1 LYLLR
6 NIDTSDAVESLT
18 GAMLSNTSTDL
29 QRDVASQSLRRLL
42 GRVPDADESIQRL
55 SQSTQQ
61 YLLDQVAISQD
72 PDDMVKW
79 WSWQDEQR
87 KFVSSWLTAQTVA
100 RIRSFQRA
108 ETLVGLDPD
117 NRDYQ
122 ILYWLARLETV
133 KLSGGQN
140 KPLLQ
145 KILKPL
151 VDALDPQLARD
162 VLHEAIRTQRFN
174 AAIASCEILG
184 AMGDP
189 NLLSTG
195 TGGVPSPLIEALNS
209 GSVRLTA
216 AAAAAIGK
224 IDPIQ
229 SFPGSSDYLSALV
242 YLSRSSGSRS
252 AIVGHADLEIAQS
265 LAALTS
271 RQGFTARAATTS
283 RDIFAQAQS
292 DPDLSLIILSD
303 KVFRP
308 SFSELVQALRSNSRT
323 SHIPIL
329 LMVEPENLGRADRL
343 AVRYDGILVSPMVMN
358 ERVIAR
364 QVDNLL
370 SGIKYDDANQAERGE
385 NAVKALNQL
394 DRYASQPEKYPFY
407 DVLSYQDELLGGLA
421 SPSRAAGTC
430 RVLGEM
436 GTPDAQRRLLQ
447 FASNLQL
454 PLELRQEAADAFA
467 VAVQK
472 RGVMLSR
479 QQIMAQ
485 YERYNASA
493 DDTAES
499 RALLSTLLDVLESRS
514 SD

>member
-1 LYLLR
+1 
-6 NIDTSDAVESLT
+6 
-18 GAMLSNTSTDL
+18 M
-29 QRDVASQSLRRLL
+29 
-42 GRVPDADESIQRL
+42 
-55 SQSTQQ
+55 
-61 YLLDQVAISQD
+61 
-72 PDDMVKW
+72 
-79 WSWQDEQR
+79 
-87 KFVSSWLTAQTVA
+87 
-100 RIRSFQRA
+100 
-108 ETLVGLDPD
+108 
-117 NRDYQ
+117 
-122 ILYWLARLETV
+122 
-133 KLSGGQN
+133 
-140 KPLLQ
+140 Q
-145 KILKPL
+145 K
-151 VDALDPQLARD
+151 
-162 VLHEAIRTQRFN
+162 
-174 AAIASCEILG
+174 
-184 AMGDP
+184 
-189 NLLSTG
+189 
-195 TGGVPSPLIEALNS
+195 
-209 GSVRLTA
+209 
-216 AAAAAIGK
+216 
-224 IDPIQ
+224 
-229 SFPGSSDYLSALV
+229 
-242 YLSRSSGSRS
+242 SRSSGSRS

-454 PLELRQEAADAFA
+454 PLELRQEAAGAFA